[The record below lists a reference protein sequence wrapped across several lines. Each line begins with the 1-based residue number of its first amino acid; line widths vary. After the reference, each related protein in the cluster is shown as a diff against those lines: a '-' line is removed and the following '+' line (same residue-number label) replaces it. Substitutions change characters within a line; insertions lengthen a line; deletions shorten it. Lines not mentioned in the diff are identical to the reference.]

1 MAGVSKQA
9 RDANPPSS
17 TIRRPH
23 RKSRNGC
30 KQCKRRHM
38 KCDEHRPICVN
49 CSTCDRECSYSQRLG
64 ANDAGM
70 IPLTNSSQTP
80 TASDTPPSSSPA
92 NLVAAIGAAGSYPAD
107 GVESGIESLLPNV
120 YNLGHLALL
129 HHLESNLLK
138 SGDAGLFPDATKA
151 AEIAKLMFKSA
162 ITTPFLMDE
171 LLAMAALHLST
182 QAFDRAEKNQY
193 LHQAAQLQTR
203 ALGHFNAVRPR
214 VSDENCTAM
223 FLFSSLLGLH
233 TLFDTTI
240 YQRDFTEFLDKLIQF
255 VALHRGIRTVTRQSW
270 HIINETEMKHIIDPI
285 SALDQLDPQLTVS
298 CVECD
303 GLLAHLAASIESL
316 GPIAFNACCEA
327 VKSLQWVIGR
337 RRGLPDE
344 LHPHITMAWPVL
356 VSFDYLQMLKQRRPE
371 ALVVLAH
378 WAVLLYRDR
387 GFWVFGDT
395 GRFMIESASK
405 YLGTYWQDWMAW
417 PNDILKSL

>member
-1 MAGVSKQA
+1 
-9 RDANPPSS
+9 
-17 TIRRPH
+17 
-23 RKSRNGC
+23 
-30 KQCKRRHM
+30 M
-38 KCDEHRPICVN
+38 KCDEHRPTCVN

-64 ANDAGM
+64 ANDAGK
-70 IPLTNSSQTP
+70 IPLANSSQTP
-80 TASDTPPSSSPA
+80 AASDTPSSSSPA
-92 NLVAAIGAAGSYPAD
+92 NLVAAIGAAGPFPAD

-138 SGDAGLFPDATKA
+138 SGDACLLPDAAKS
-151 AEIAKLMFKSA
+151 AEIANLIFKSA
-162 ITTPFLMDE
+162 IATPFLMDE

-182 QAFDRAEKNQY
+182 QAFDQTEKNQY

-203 ALGHFNAVRPR
+203 ALSHFNTVRPR

-223 FLFSSLLGLH
+223 FLFSSFLGLH
-233 TLFDTTI
+233 TLFDTSTS
-240 YQRDFTEFLDKLIQF
+240 QRDFTEFLDKLIQF
-255 VALHRGIRTVTRQSW
+255 IALHRGISTVTRHSW
-270 HIINETEMKHIIDPI
+270 HIISETEIKHIIDPI

-303 GLLAHLAASIESL
+303 GLLAHLTASIESL
-316 GPIAFNACCEA
+316 GPTSFNACCEA

-344 LHPHITMAWPVL
+344 LHPHIAMAWPVL

-371 ALVVLAH
+371 ALVILAH

-417 PNDILKSL
+417 PNDVLKSL

>member
-1 MAGVSKQA
+1 MARISKQA
-9 RDANPPSS
+9 RDANPPSN

-38 KCDEHRPICVN
+38 KCDEHRPTCVN

-70 IPLTNSSQTP
+70 ITLANSSQTP
-80 TASDTPPSSSPA
+80 TASDTSPSSSPA
-92 NLVAAIGAAGSYPAD
+92 NLVAAIGAAGFCPAD
-107 GVESGIESLLPNV
+107 GVESGTESLLPNV

-129 HHLESNLLK
+129 HHLESNLLN

-151 AEIAKLMFKSA
+151 GEIAKLIFKSA

-182 QAFDRAEKNQY
+182 QAFDPAEKNQY

-203 ALGHFNAVRPR
+203 ALGYFNAAQPR

-223 FLFSSLLGLH
+223 FLFSSFLSLH

-255 VALHRGIRTVTRQSW
+255 IALHRGIRTVTRKSW

-285 SALDQLDPQLTVS
+285 SALDQLDP
-298 CVECD
+298 
-303 GLLAHLAASIESL
+303 
-316 GPIAFNACCEA
+316 
-327 VKSLQWVIGR
+327 
-337 RRGLPDE
+337 
-344 LHPHITMAWPVL
+344 
-356 VSFDYLQMLKQRRPE
+356 
-371 ALVVLAH
+371 
-378 WAVLLYRDR
+378 
-387 GFWVFGDT
+387 
-395 GRFMIESASK
+395 
-405 YLGTYWQDWMAW
+405 
-417 PNDILKSL
+417 

>member
-1 MAGVSKQA
+1 
-9 RDANPPSS
+9 
-17 TIRRPH
+17 
-23 RKSRNGC
+23 
-30 KQCKRRHM
+30 
-38 KCDEHRPICVN
+38 
-49 CSTCDRECSYSQRLG
+49 
-64 ANDAGM
+64 M

-151 AEIAKLMFKSA
+151 AEIAKLIFKSA

-182 QAFDRAEKNQY
+182 QAFDPAEKNQY

-303 GLLAHLAASIESL
+303 GLLAHLTASIESL
-316 GPIAFNACCEA
+316 GPTAFNACCEA

>member
-1 MAGVSKQA
+1 MARVSKQA
-9 RDANPPSS
+9 RDANPPSN

-38 KCDEHRPICVN
+38 K
-49 CSTCDRECSYSQRLG
+49 S
-64 ANDAGM
+64 
-70 IPLTNSSQTP
+70 
-80 TASDTPPSSSPA
+80 
-92 NLVAAIGAAGSYPAD
+92 NLVAAIGAAGFHPTD
-107 GVESGIESLLPNV
+107 GVESETESLLPDV

-129 HHLESNLLK
+129 HHLESNLLN

-151 AEIAKLMFKSA
+151 GEIAKLIFKSA

-182 QAFDRAEKNQY
+182 QTFDPAEKNQY

-203 ALGHFNAVRPR
+203 ALGHFNAIQPR
-214 VSDENCTAM
+214 VSDENCTAL
-223 FLFSSLLGLH
+223 FLFSSFLGLH

-255 VALHRGIRTVTRQSW
+255 VTLHRGIRTVTRQSW

-298 CVECD
+298 CGECD

-316 GPIAFNACCEA
+316 GPSSFNACCEA

-337 RRGLPDE
+337 QRGLPDE

-387 GFWVFGDT
+387 EFWVFGDT
-395 GRFMIESASK
+395 GRFMIESAIFREFSRIPDDAKPHAGRLSK
-405 YLGTYWQDWMAW
+405 SSVSRFKGGEPAARFLLLYAFE
-417 PNDILKSL
+417 KAVSLRSGQARQA